1 MLNKKFT
8 ALLLSTCLLFT
19 ACSGD
24 KGIED
29 IQTDTSETLSKKA
42 SIGEAAPLSDPA
54 TDKLVFSDPAVG
66 GNAILSQDTLGG
78 YTARLEL
85 INIKSLPEDEDGAY
99 MADEA
104 HVRVIR
110 PDGKEMILDHLYT
123 MLNSSDGEGIW
134 ADCAENALKIYE
146 VDDNGKKQYILMVRE
161 VYVKSRDIYKADF
174 YNITAGIQDT
184 AIHASVSMDKYHRL
198 YWVNVSDQ
206 FAYKEGLTFTDSRLC
221 YEMTLEFQNYE
232 RNYLEAVCTSTEG
245 YSNEPV
251 FAKPEIGGDAVFSE
265 VTAGGYTARLELGE
279 IITLPSEELNAYE
292 AIGRVMI
299 ALTDENGNSAY
310 NVLNVTALGGQYSGG
325 IWADCTENA
334 VKLYEI
340 EWNGEKKYVLRCYI
354 SHGTENGAYPDDDP
368 ELYYARFFVCDF
380 DAAEDGILRPYNMH
394 ANELGGCYISDLL
407 VYKGGNVL
415 YDEKTNKELTFDP
428 DSYKADYI
436 KLDNE

>member
-1 MLNKKFT
+1 MLNKKIT
-8 ALLLSTCLLFT
+8 ALLLSACLLFT
-19 ACSGD
+19 ACSSD

-29 IQTDTSETLSKKA
+29 IQPETSETLSKKA
-42 SIGEAAPLSDPA
+42 SIGEAAPLSDPE
-54 TDKLVFSDPAVG
+54 TDRIVFSDPTVG
-66 GNAILSQDTLGG
+66 GNAILSQDTLNG

-85 INIKSLPEDEDGAY
+85 INIRSLPEDENGAY

-110 PDGKEMILDHLYT
+110 PDGKEMILDYLYT
-123 MLNSSDGEGIW
+123 MLNGSDGEGIW

-146 VDDNGKKQYILMVRE
+146 VEDDGKKQYILLVRE
-161 VYVKSRDIYKADF
+161 VYVKSKVIYKADL

-184 AIHASVSMDKYHRL
+184 AIHASVSMDKYYRP
-198 YWVNVSDQ
+198 YWVDVSDQ

-221 YEMTLEFQNYE
+221 YEMTLEFLNDE
-232 RNYLEAVCTSTEG
+232 RNYLEAVCTPTEG

-251 FAKPEIGGDAVFSE
+251 FAEPEIGGDAVFSE
-265 VTAGGYTARLELGE
+265 VTAGGYTARLELKE
-279 IITLPSEELNAYE
+279 IIALPTDEQNVYMATK
-292 AIGRVMI
+292 GVGVV
-299 ALTDENGNSAY
+299 LTDENGNMAHSGLMVGQLA
-310 NVLNVTALGGQYSGG
+310 GQYAGG

-340 EWNGEKKYVLRCYI
+340 EWNGEKKYVLRCYV

-394 ANELGGCYISDLL
+394 ANELGGCYISDSLM
-407 VYKGGNVL
+407 YKGGNVL

-428 DSYKADYI
+428 DNYKADYVRSG
-436 KLDNE
+436 EE